1 MARALDAAGYMDIRA
16 GMQANMRAML
26 ASIPPSKERR
36 SSFLFNLLHT
46 NIIALS
52 VFFLLLLVG
61 YSYNRT
67 RAGLLAIGVGVLG
80 LLTVIGVSI
89 YILLYGWPGA

>member
-1 MARALDAAGYMDIRA
+1 
-16 GMQANMRAML
+16 MRPAIWIYGPVCRPTCGL
-26 ASIPPSKERR
+26 CWRRYPPSKERR

-80 LLTVIGVSI
+80 LLTVIGANI
-89 YILLYGWPGA
+89 YISLYGWPGA

>member
-1 MARALDAAGYMDIRA
+1 MF
-16 GMQANMRAML
+16 
-26 ASIPPSKERR
+26 S
-36 SSFLFNLLHT
+36 LLHT

-80 LLTVIGVSI
+80 LLTVIGANSTSRSTA
-89 YILLYGWPGA
+89 GRARERAADNPRP